1 VPQVYLGTPNTPP
14 TGVQF
19 APKSLAGYD
28 RVHVNGHQSKHV
40 TINVPLRQ
48 LQYWSDVSG
57 WTTATGT
64 RAVYVGPNEHTNA
77 LSTQLNV
84 S

>member
-1 VPQVYLGTPNTPP
+1 V

-19 APKSLAGYD
+19 APKALAGYD
-28 RVHVNGHQSKHV
+28 RVSLAAGQSKWV
-40 TINVPLRQ
+40 TIHVPVRQ

-64 RAVYVGPNEHTNA
+64 RNVVVGGNEHDAA
-77 LSTQLNV
+77 LTGQVNIP
-84 S
+84 